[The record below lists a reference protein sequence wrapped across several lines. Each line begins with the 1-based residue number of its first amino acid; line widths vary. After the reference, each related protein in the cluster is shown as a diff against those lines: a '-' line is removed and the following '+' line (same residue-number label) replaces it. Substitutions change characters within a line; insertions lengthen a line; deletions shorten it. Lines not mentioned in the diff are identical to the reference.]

1 MQRSKLPG
9 SRLWIAGVSTV
20 AILLGCEAQPV
31 NDQTAN
37 SNQPSA
43 QEEAKA
49 KSAGTATA
57 HGAIEVDAT
66 PMADSSAASKTA
78 KERVAITHG
87 AVAPPAAS
95 APQYDQMAG
104 AAVGQP
110 QPAPS
115 LGIAPASPTTEY
127 GLLAGGEFQ
136 QSGDMLA
143 PVPGEGEKYIAT
155 GNSPVKQVAEARV
168 STFSI
173 DVDTGAYS
181 NVRRFLMNGQMP
193 PKDAVRV
200 EEMINYFS
208 YDYPGPEAGG
218 DPFRVTTAVE
228 RTPWN
233 PETYLLHIGI
243 KGYEPPATERPA
255 ANLVF
260 LVDVSG
266 SMNQPDKLPLLQAGM
281 KILTDQLRDDDKV
294 TIVVYAGAAGL
305 VLEPTAGKDKA
316 KIKAALD
323 RLRAGGSTAGGEGLA
338 LAYAKAKE
346 AKIDG
351 GINRIILATDG
362 DFNVG
367 VTDVDQLKDMV
378 ADARE
383 SGVSLTTLGF
393 GEGNYNDAL
402 MEQIADVGNGNYGY
416 VDSLKEA
423 KRLLSDQLS
432 STIQTIAKDVKI
444 QIEFNPAVVAEYR
457 LVGYENRALN
467 REDFNNDKKDAGEI
481 GAGHTVTAIYEI
493 ALKGSM
499 GLTIDPLRYGN
510 HADERPDPNA
520 TEFAFLRLRYKAP
533 DGDVS
538 KLIETPL
545 PISALKESGEAPAD
559 AQFAVAVAAFGQKL
573 RGGDYIGAFGYDQIA
588 AAARSSRGDDG
599 DGYRT
604 EFIDLVEMAK
614 ALDSGS

>member
-1 MQRSKLPG
+1 MQGTKLP
-9 SRLWIAGVSTV
+9 SRSPGAKLWIAGVSTI
-20 AILLGCEAQPV
+20 AILLGCETEPV
-31 NDQTAN
+31 KEQAAN
-37 SNQPSA
+37 SNATTYPAQPKEEGGEFKVVPSQAEPQAA
-43 QEEAKA
+43 QAPAEPSLYAEGGLASPA
-49 KSAGTATA
+49 APAA
-57 HGAIEVDAT
+57 EVD
-66 PMADSSAASKTA
+66 
-78 KERVAITHG
+78 
-87 AVAPPAAS
+87 
-95 APQYDQMAG
+95 QLAG
-104 AAVGQP
+104 ASVG

-115 LGIAPASPTTEY
+115 GSPILGIDSST
-127 GLLAGGEFQ
+127 GEAFRQ
-136 QSGDMLA
+136 RGDHFA
-143 PVPGEGEKYIAT
+143 QPIPGEGENYIAT
-155 GNSPVKQVAEARV
+155 TDSAVKQVAAEQF

-181 NVRRFLMNGQMP
+181 NVRRFLMNGQLP
-193 PKDAVRV
+193 PRDAVRV

-208 YDYPGPEAGG
+208 YDYPKPEAGG
-218 DPFRVTTAVE
+218 EPFRVTTAVE

-233 PETYLLHIGI
+233 NETYLLHVGI
-243 KGYEPPATERPA
+243 KGYEPPAAERPA

-266 SMNQPDKLPLLQAGM
+266 SMDQPDKLPLLKAGM

-305 VLEPTAGKDKA
+305 VLEPTAGKDKR
-316 KIKAALD
+316 KIRAALD
-323 RLRAGGSTAGGEGLA
+323 RLEAGGSTAGGEGLA

-346 AKIDG
+346 ARIDG

-367 VTDVDQLKDMV
+367 VTDVGQLKDMV

-423 KRLLSDQLS
+423 KRLLADQLS

-493 ALKGSM
+493 ALKGSK
-499 GLTIDPLRYGN
+499 GLAVDPSRYGE
-510 HADERPDPNA
+510 HADERADPRA

-538 KLIETPL
+538 KLIDTPL
-545 PISALKESGEAPAD
+545 LISALKEPGAAPAE
-559 AQFAVAVAAFGQKL
+559 ARFATAVAAFGQRL

-588 AAARSSRGDDG
+588 EVARDVRGADG
-599 DGYRT
+599 EGYRA
-604 EFIDLVEMAK
+604 EFIELVEMAK

>member
-1 MQRSKLPG
+1 MQGTKLPAA
-9 SRLWIAGVSTV
+9 RLWIAGVSTV

-31 NDQTAN
+31 NQAAN
-37 SNQPSA
+37 GNQQKT
-43 QEEAKA
+43 QEEVKA
-49 KSAGTATA
+49 AGGRLDQ
-57 HGAIEVDAT
+57 GAITVDTTPMVDAT
-66 PMADSSAASKTA
+66 ATPKLQKEKLDIAQGALAVPVSPAAEVDQLAGAAMGVATPQPYAEPVPMADAAFAQRHAT
-78 KERVAITHG
+78 
-87 AVAPPAAS
+87 PL
-95 APQYDQMAG
+95 M
-104 AAVGQP
+104 
-110 QPAPS
+110 
-115 LGIAPASPTTEY
+115 
-127 GLLAGGEFQ
+127 
-136 QSGDMLA
+136 
-143 PVPGEGEKYIAT
+143 PGEGENYVAT
-155 GNSPVKQVAEARV
+155 NDSPVKQVAQERV
-168 STFSI
+168 STFSV
-173 DVDTGAYS
+173 DVDTGSYA
-181 NVRRFLMNGQMP
+181 NVRRFLLNGQLP
-193 PKDAVRV
+193 PRDAVRV

-208 YDYPGPEAGG
+208 YDYPTPEAGG

-233 PETYLLHIGI
+233 SETYLLQIGI
-243 KGYEPPATERPA
+243 KGYEPPAAERPA

-266 SMNQPDKLPLLQAGM
+266 SMDQPDKLPLLKAGM
-281 KILTDQLRDDDKV
+281 KILADQLRDDDTV

-305 VLEPTAGKDKA
+305 VLEPTSGKDKA

-323 RLRAGGSTAGGEGLA
+323 RLEAGGSTAGGEGLA

-351 GINRIILATDG
+351 GINRIVLATDG

-367 VTDVDQLKDMV
+367 VTDVGQLKAMIE
-378 ADARE
+378 DARE

-423 KRLLSDQLS
+423 KRLLADQLAG
-432 STIQTIAKDVKI
+432 TIQTIAKDVKI

-467 REDFNNDKKDAGEI
+467 REDFNNDRKDAGEI

-493 ALKGSM
+493 ALKGSK
-499 GLTIDPLRYGN
+499 GLAVDPLRYGE
-510 HADERPDPNA
+510 HADERADPNA

-533 DGDVS
+533 DGVAS

-545 PISALKESGEAPAD
+545 PISALRESNEAPGD
-559 AQFAVAVAAFGQKL
+559 ARFAMAVAAFGQRL

-588 AAARSSRGDDG
+588 DAARAARGDDG
-599 DGYRT
+599 EGYRA
-604 EFIDLVEMAK
+604 EFIELVEMAK

>member
-1 MQRSKLPG
+1 MQGSKLPG
-9 SRLWIAGVSTV
+9 SRLWIAGVST
-20 AILLGCEAQPV
+20 ALILIGCEAQPIKE
-31 NDQTAN
+31 QAAN
-37 SNQPSA
+37 SNQSNYP
-43 QEEAKA
+43 AKA
-49 KSAGTATA
+49 KTDSTAELSAGVAPAPQAT
-57 HGAIEVDAT
+57 
-66 PMADSSAASKTA
+66 
-78 KERVAITHG
+78 
-87 AVAPPAAS
+87 VAPPQA
-95 APQYDQMAG
+95 QEFDQLAG

-110 QPAPS
+110 QAAS
-115 LGIAPASPTTEY
+115 AYEVAPASPAN
-127 GLLAGGEFQ
+127 GAFMQDNAALGRAII
-136 QSGDMLA
+136 
-143 PVPGEGEKYIAT
+143 PGEGESYIAT
-155 GNSPVKQVAEARV
+155 GDSPVKQAAVEQV

-181 NVRRFLMNGQMP
+181 NIRRFLMNGQMP

-208 YDYPGPEAGG
+208 YDYPGPAAGG
-218 DPFRVTTAVE
+218 DPFRVTTSVE

-233 PETYLLHIGI
+233 AETYLLHIGI
-243 KGYEPPATERPA
+243 KGFEPPATERPA

-266 SMNQPDKLPLLQAGM
+266 SMDQPDKLPLLKAGM

-323 RLRAGGSTAGGEGLA
+323 RLQAGGSTAGGEGLA

-416 VDSLKEA
+416 VDSAKEA
-423 KRLLSDQLS
+423 KRLLADQLS

-457 LVGYENRALN
+457 LIGYENRALK

-493 ALKGSM
+493 ALKGSK
-499 GLTIDPLRYGN
+499 GLNLDP
-510 HADERPDPNA
+510 
-520 TEFAFLRLRYKAP
+520 
-533 DGDVS
+533 
-538 KLIETPL
+538 
-545 PISALKESGEAPAD
+545 
-559 AQFAVAVAAFGQKL
+559 
-573 RGGDYIGAFGYDQIA
+573 
-588 AAARSSRGDDG
+588 
-599 DGYRT
+599 
-604 EFIDLVEMAK
+604 
-614 ALDSGS
+614 

>member
-1 MQRSKLPG
+1 MQGSKLP
-9 SRLWIAGVSTV
+9 RAKLWIAGVSAA
-20 AILLGCEAQPV
+20 AILVGCEAQPV
-31 NDQTAN
+31 DNQAAN
-37 SNQPSA
+37 TNQSKSQAERAVDVDVGSA
-43 QEEAKA
+43 LQEG
-49 KSAGTATA
+49 SATA
-57 HGAIEVDAT
+57 KVKSPADKKNEATTEGMALSPPAAQAQGGQLAEIDQSSQAT
-66 PMADSSAASKTA
+66 PAAVLAPAADMSFNDAEVRFQRS
-78 KERVAITHG
+78 
-87 AVAPPAAS
+87 AVAP
-95 APQYDQMAG
+95 
-104 AAVGQP
+104 V
-110 QPAPS
+110 
-115 LGIAPASPTTEY
+115 
-127 GLLAGGEFQ
+127 
-136 QSGDMLA
+136 
-143 PVPGEGEKYIAT
+143 VPGEGENYI
-155 GNSPVKQVAEARV
+155 GSDDNPIKEVALTPV

-193 PKDAVRV
+193 PKNAVRV

-218 DPFRVTTAVE
+218 EPFRVTTAVE

-233 PETYLLHIGI
+233 PETYLLHVGI
-243 KGYEPPATERPA
+243 KGYQPPMADRPP

-266 SMNQPDKLPLLQAGM
+266 SMDEPDKLPLLKAGM
-281 KILTDQLRDDDKV
+281 KILADQLRDDDKV

-305 VLEPTAGKDKA
+305 VLEPTSGKDKA
-316 KIKAALD
+316 KIKTALD
-323 RLRAGGSTAGGEGLA
+323 RLQAGGSTAGGEGLA

-367 VTDVDQLKDMV
+367 VTNIDQLKDLV
-378 ADARE
+378 AAARE

-423 KRLLSDQLS
+423 KRLLSDQLD

-457 LVGYENRALN
+457 LIGYENRALN

-493 ALKGSM
+493 ALKGSK
-499 GLTIDPLRYGN
+499 GLLVDPLRYGN
-510 HADERPDPNA
+510 AAADDKPDPNA
-520 TEFAFLRLRYKAP
+520 SEFAFLRLRYKAP

-538 KLIETPL
+538 KLMETPL
-545 PISALKESGEAPAD
+545 PVSALKAPGEAPAD
-559 AQFAVAVAAFGQKL
+559 ARFAVAVAAFGQRL
-573 RGGDYIGAFGYDQIA
+573 RGGDYIGKFGYDQIA
-588 AAARSSRGDDG
+588 QAARSARGDDG
-599 DGYRT
+599 DGYRA

>member
-1 MQRSKLPG
+1 MQGTKLPG
-9 SRLWIAGVSTV
+9 AKLWIAGVSTL

-31 NDQTAN
+31 KQEAAN
-37 SNQPSA
+37 GNEYKYPSPSA
-43 QEEAKA
+43 AESGQAKVVTGDRTRLQDGA
-49 KSAGTATA
+49 ALGQAVPAGTPEAEPY
-57 HGAIEVDAT
+57 GEVAQAQAV
-66 PMADSSAASKTA
+66 PQAPSFSSAEIDYSRAGSYT
-78 KERVAITHG
+78 
-87 AVAPPAAS
+87 PP
-95 APQYDQMAG
+95 
-104 AAVGQP
+104 
-110 QPAPS
+110 
-115 LGIAPASPTTEY
+115 L
-127 GLLAGGEFQ
+127 
-136 QSGDMLA
+136 
-143 PVPGEGEKYIAT
+143 PGEGENYIAT
-155 GNSPVKQVAEARV
+155 SDSAVKQVAVEQV

-181 NVRRFLMNGQMP
+181 NVRRFLMNGQLP

-200 EEMINYFS
+200 EELINYFS
-208 YDYPGPEAGG
+208 YDYPKPEAGG
-218 DPFRVTTAVE
+218 EPFRVTTAVE

-233 PETYLLHIGI
+233 NETYLLHVGI
-243 KGYEPPATERPA
+243 KGYEPAAGERPA

-266 SMNQPDKLPLLQAGM
+266 SMAQPDKLPLLKAGM
-281 KILTDQLRDDDKV
+281 KMLTDQLRDDDKV

-316 KIKAALD
+316 KIRAALD
-323 RLRAGGSTAGGEGLA
+323 RLQAGGSTAGGEGLA

-367 VTDVDQLKDMV
+367 TTDIGQLKDMV
-378 ADARE
+378 AEARE
-383 SGVSLTTLGF
+383 SDISLTTLGF

-416 VDSLKEA
+416 VDSMKEA
-423 KRLLSDQLS
+423 KRLLADQLN
-432 STIQTIAKDVKI
+432 STIQTIAKDVKV

-467 REDFNNDKKDAGEI
+467 REDFKNDKKDAGEI
-481 GAGHTVTAIYEI
+481 GAGHSVTAIYEI
-493 ALKGSM
+493 ALKGSK
-499 GLTIDPLRYGN
+499 GLAADPLRYGE
-510 HADERPDPNA
+510 HADERADPNA

-533 DGDVS
+533 DGDDS

-545 PISALKESGEAPAD
+545 PISALNEPAATPSEAR
-559 AQFAVAVAAFGQKL
+559 FATAVAAFGQRL

-588 AAARSSRGDDG
+588 EVARESRGADG
-599 DGYRT
+599 EGYRA
-604 EFIDLVEMAK
+604 EFIELVEMAK
-614 ALDSGS
+614 ALDGGS

>member
-1 MQRSKLPG
+1 MQGTKLPG
-9 SRLWIAGVSTV
+9 AKLWIAGVSTI

-31 NDQTAN
+31 KQEAANGNEYKYPSQSAAEGGQAKVVTGDQARL
-37 SNQPSA
+37 
-43 QEEAKA
+43 QEGAALGQAAPAGAPEAKPY
-49 KSAGTATA
+49 G
-57 HGAIEVDAT
+57 EVAQ
-66 PMADSSAASKTA
+66 
-78 KERVAITHG
+78 
-87 AVAPPAAS
+87 AV
-95 APQYDQMAG
+95 PQA
-104 AAVGQP
+104 
-110 QPAPS
+110 
-115 LGIAPASPTTEY
+115 APASSFSSQEIDY
-127 GLLAGGEFQ
+127 SRA
-136 QSGDMLA
+136 QSYA
-143 PVPGEGEKYIAT
+143 PPIPGEGENYIAT
-155 GNSPVKQVAEARV
+155 SDSPVKQVANEQERV
-168 STFSI
+168 STFSV
-173 DVDTGAYS
+173 DVDTGAYA
-181 NVRRFLMNGQMP
+181 NVRRFLMNGQLP

-200 EEMINYFS
+200 EELINYFS
-208 YDYPGPEAGG
+208 YDYPKPEAGG
-218 DPFRVTTAVE
+218 EPFRVTTAVE

-233 PETYLLHIGI
+233 PETYLLHVGI

-266 SMNQPDKLPLLQAGM
+266 SMDQPDKLPLLKAGM
-281 KILTDQLRDDDKV
+281 KMLTDQLRDDDKV

-323 RLRAGGSTAGGEGLA
+323 RLEAGGSTAGGEGLA

-346 AKIDG
+346 ARIDG

-367 VTDVDQLKDMV
+367 TTDIGPLKDMV
-378 ADARE
+378 AGARE

-416 VDSLKEA
+416 VDSAKEA
-423 KRLLSDQLS
+423 KRLLADQLS
-432 STIQTIAKDVKI
+432 STIQTIAKDVKV

-493 ALKGSM
+493 ALKGSK
-499 GLTIDPLRYGN
+499 GLAVDPLRYGE
-510 HADERPDPNA
+510 HADERADPNA

-533 DGDVS
+533 DGNDS

-545 PISALKESGEAPAD
+545 PISALKEPAATSAEAR
-559 AQFAVAVAAFGQKL
+559 FATAVAAFGQRL

-588 AAARSSRGDDG
+588 EVARESRGADG
-599 DGYRT
+599 EGYRA
-604 EFIDLVEMAK
+604 EFIELVEMAK

>member
-1 MQRSKLPG
+1 M
-9 SRLWIAGVSTV
+9 VV
-20 AILLGCEAQPV
+20 
-31 NDQTAN
+31 
-37 SNQPSA
+37 PS
-43 QEEAKA
+43 
-49 KSAGTATA
+49 
-57 HGAIEVDAT
+57 
-66 PMADSSAASKTA
+66 
-78 KERVAITHG
+78 
-87 AVAPPAAS
+87 
-95 APQYDQMAG
+95 
-104 AAVGQP
+104 
-110 QPAPS
+110 
-115 LGIAPASPTTEY
+115 
-127 GLLAGGEFQ
+127 
-136 QSGDMLA
+136 
-143 PVPGEGEKYIAT
+143 EGEKYAGIEESAI
-155 GNSPVKQVAEARV
+155 KEVAEAPF

-181 NVRRFLMNGQMP
+181 NVRRFLMNGQLP
-193 PKDAVRV
+193 PRDAVRV

-233 PETYLLHIGI
+233 PETYLLHVGI
-243 KGYEPPATERPA
+243 KGYQPAMTERPP

-260 LVDVSG
+260 LIDVSG
-266 SMNQPDKLPLLQAGM
+266 SMASQDKLPLLKAGM
-281 KILTDQLRDDDKV
+281 KVLADQLRDDDKV

-305 VLEPTAGKDKA
+305 VLEPTPGKDKA

-323 RLRAGGSTAGGEGLA
+323 RLEAGGSTAGGEGLA

-367 VTDVDQLKDMV
+367 VTDIDQLKDMV

-423 KRLLSDQLS
+423 KRLLADQLS
-432 STIQTIAKDVKI
+432 GTIQTIAKDVKI

-457 LVGYENRALN
+457 LIGYENRALN
-467 REDFNNDKKDAGEI
+467 REDFNNDRKDAGEI

-493 ALKGSM
+493 ALKGSK
-499 GLTIDPLRYGN
+499 GLMVDPLRYGN
-510 HADERPDPNA
+510 GQHDGKPDPDA
-520 TEFAFLRLRYKAP
+520 SEFAFLRLRYKAP
-533 DGDVS
+533 DGDDS

-545 PISALKESGEAPAD
+545 PVSALKDPHEAPAD
-559 AQFAVAVAAFGQKL
+559 ARFAVAVAAFGQKL
-573 RGGDYIGAFGYDQIA
+573 RGGDHIGKFGYEQIA
-588 AAARSSRGDDG
+588 AAARSARGSDG
-599 DGYRT
+599 DGYRA
-604 EFIDLVEMAK
+604 EFIELVEMAK

>member
-1 MQRSKLPG
+1 MQGTKLP
-9 SRLWIAGVSTV
+9 SRSPGAKLWIAGVSTI
-20 AILLGCEAQPV
+20 AILLGCETEPV
-31 NDQTAN
+31 KEQAAN
-37 SNQPSA
+37 SNATTYPAQPKEEGGEFKVVPRQAEPKAA
-43 QEEAKA
+43 QAPAEPSLYAE
-49 KSAGTATA
+49 G
-57 HGAIEVDAT
+57 GL
-66 PMADSSAASKTA
+66 AS
-78 KERVAITHG
+78 
-87 AVAPPAAS
+87 PAAP
-95 APQYDQMAG
+95 AAEIDQLAG
-104 AAVGQP
+104 ASVG

-115 LGIAPASPTTEY
+115 GSPILGIDSST
-127 GLLAGGEFQ
+127 GEAFRQ
-136 QSGDMLA
+136 RGDHFA
-143 PVPGEGEKYIAT
+143 QPIPGEGENYIAT
-155 GNSPVKQVAEARV
+155 TDSAVKQVAAEQF

-181 NVRRFLMNGQMP
+181 NVRRFLMNGQLP
-193 PKDAVRV
+193 PRDAVRV

-208 YDYPGPEAGG
+208 YDYPKPEAGG
-218 DPFRVTTAVE
+218 EPFRVTTAVE

-233 PETYLLHIGI
+233 NETYLLHVGI
-243 KGYEPPATERPA
+243 KGYEPPAAERPA

-266 SMNQPDKLPLLQAGM
+266 SMDQPDKLPLLISGM
-281 KILTDQLRDDDKV
+281 KVLTDQLRDDDKV

-316 KIKAALD
+316 KIRAALD
-323 RLRAGGSTAGGEGLA
+323 RLEAGGSTAGGEGLA

-367 VTDVDQLKDMV
+367 ITDIGQLKDMV

-423 KRLLSDQLS
+423 KRLLADQLS

-493 ALKGSM
+493 ALKGSK
-499 GLTIDPLRYGN
+499 GLAVDPSRYGE
-510 HADERPDPNA
+510 HADERADPRA

-545 PISALKESGEAPAD
+545 LISALKEPGTAPAE
-559 AQFAVAVAAFGQKL
+559 ARFATAVAAFGQRL

-588 AAARSSRGDDG
+588 EVARESRGG
-599 DGYRT
+599 DGEGYRA

>member
-1 MQRSKLPG
+1 MPAA
-9 SRLWIAGVSTV
+9 RLWIAGVSTV
-20 AILLGCEAQPV
+20 AILLGCEAQPLK
-31 NDQTAN
+31 DQAAN
-37 SNQPSA
+37 SNQPA
-43 QEEAKA
+43 AHEEAKVKSDDA
-49 KSAGTATA
+49 KKP
-57 HGAIEVDAT
+57 VQ
-66 PMADSSAASKTA
+66 
-78 KERVAITHG
+78 
-87 AVAPPAAS
+87 AVAPQAAI
-95 APQYDQMAG
+95 APPQAQAYEQMAG
-104 AAVGQP
+104 ASVGSP
-110 QPAPS
+110 V
-115 LGIAPASPTTEY
+115 LGIAPMP
-127 GLLAGGEFQ
+127 LI
-136 QSGDMLA
+136 
-143 PVPGEGEKYIAT
+143 PGEGENYLP
-155 GNSPVKQVAEARV
+155 NEESPIKQVAEAPV

-173 DVDTGAYS
+173 DVDTGAYA

-193 PKDAVRV
+193 PRDAVRV

-208 YDYPGPEAGG
+208 YDYPGPAAGG

-233 PETYLLHIGI
+233 PDTYLLHVGI
-243 KGYEPPATERPA
+243 KGFEPPMADRPP

-260 LVDVSG
+260 LIDVSG
-266 SMNQPDKLPLLQAGM
+266 SMVDPDKLPLLKAGM
-281 KILTDQLRDDDKV
+281 KILADQLRDEDKV

-316 KIKAALD
+316 KIRAALD
-323 RLRAGGSTAGGEGLA
+323 RLEAGGSTAGGEGLA

-346 AKIDG
+346 ARIEG

-367 VTDVDQLKDMV
+367 VTDVEQLKDMV

-432 STIQTIAKDVKI
+432 GTIQTIAKDVKI

-457 LVGYENRALN
+457 LVGYENRALQ
-467 REDFNNDKKDAGEI
+467 REDFNNDRKDAGEI
-481 GAGHTVTAIYEI
+481 GAGHTVTAIYEL
-493 ALKGSM
+493 ALKGSN
-499 GLTIDPLRYGN
+499 GLMVDPLRYGS
-510 HADERPDPNA
+510 AAAAGKPDPDA
-520 TEFAFLRLRYKAP
+520 SEFAFLRLRFKAP
-533 DGDVS
+533 DGEVS

-545 PISALKESGEAPAD
+545 PVAALKEPGEAPAD
-559 AQFAVAVAAFGQKL
+559 ARFADAVAAFGQKL
-573 RGGDYIGAFGYDQIA
+573 RGGDHIGAFGYDQIA
-588 AAARSSRGDDG
+588 DVARAARGGDA
-599 DGYRT
+599 DGYRA

-614 ALDSGS
+614 ALDGGS

>member
-20 AILLGCEAQPV
+20 AILLGCEAQPIKEEA
-31 NDQTAN
+31 AN
-37 SNQPSA
+37 SNRA
-43 QEEAKA
+43 DTQEEAKA
-49 KSAGTATA
+49 DAAGLKKKEAVTA
-57 HGAIEVDAT
+57 GAI
-66 PMADSSAASKTA
+66 
-78 KERVAITHG
+78 
-87 AVAPPAAS
+87 
-95 APQYDQMAG
+95 APQAAPAPEFDRMAG
-104 AAVGQP
+104 AAATQSLQG
-110 QPAPS
+110 APGH
-115 LGIAPASPTTEY
+115 GIAPASPSDGALMQGY
-127 GLLAGGEFQ
+127 AVPGQ
-136 QSGDMLA
+136 
-143 PVPGEGEKYIAT
+143 PVIQPAPGEGENYLVVNDGPA
-155 GNSPVKQVAEARV
+155 KQVAEVPV

-173 DVDTGAYS
+173 DVDTGAYA
-181 NVRRFLMNGQMP
+181 NVRRFLMNGQLP

-208 YDYPGPEAGG
+208 YDYPAPEAGS
-218 DPFRVTTAVE
+218 DPFRVSTTVA

-233 PETYLLHIGI
+233 PETHLLHIGI
-243 KGYEPPATERPA
+243 KGYASPATERPA

-305 VLEPTAGKDKA
+305 VLEPTSGKEKA
-316 KIKAALD
+316 KIKAALN

-346 AKIDG
+346 ARIEG

-367 VTDVDQLKDMV
+367 VTDIDQLKHMV
-378 ADARE
+378 EDARDT
-383 SGVSLTTLGF
+383 GVSLTTLGF

-432 STIQTIAKDVKI
+432 GTIQTIAKDVKI

-467 REDFNNDKKDAGEI
+467 REDFNNDGKDAGEI

-493 ALKGSM
+493 ALKGSK
-499 GLTIDPLRYGN
+499 GLAIDPLRYGE
-510 HADERPDPNA
+510 HADERVDPRA

-533 DGDVS
+533 DGEAS
-538 KLIETPL
+538 RLIETPL
-545 PISALKESGEAPAD
+545 LVTALAEADDD
-559 AQFAVAVAAFGQKL
+559 APSDARFAAAVAAFGQKL
-573 RGGDYIGAFGYDQIA
+573 RGGDYIGAFGYEQIA
-588 AAARSSRGDDG
+588 ETARAARGSDG
-599 DGYRT
+599 DGYRA
-604 EFIDLVEMAK
+604 EFIELVEMAK

>member
-1 MQRSKLPG
+1 MQGTKLP
-9 SRLWIAGVSTV
+9 RAKLWIAGVSTL
-20 AILLGCEAQPV
+20 AILMGCEAQPV
-31 NDQTAN
+31 KQEAANGARLSAEEGRSDAAQGQQSATAPAAIPVEPVQMGDT
-37 SNQPSA
+37 SIAPK
-43 QEEAKA
+43 EAKTKA
-49 KSAGTATA
+49 QAVQG
-57 HGAIEVDAT
+57 GLDA
-66 PMADSSAASKTA
+66 AA
-78 KERVAITHG
+78 
-87 AVAPPAAS
+87 PAAEI
-95 APQYDQMAG
+95 DQFAAG
-104 AAVGQP
+104 QA
-110 QPAPS
+110 
-115 LGIAPASPTTEY
+115 APASAY
-127 GLLAGGEFQ
+127 SDAQVNFQ
-136 QSGDMLA
+136 QGTVFAQPL
-143 PVPGEGEKYIAT
+143 PGEGENYIAT
-155 GNSPVKQVAEARV
+155 SDSPVKQVADKEQRV

-181 NVRRFLMNGQMP
+181 NVRRFLMNGQLP

-208 YDYPGPEAGG
+208 YDYPKPEAGG

-233 PETYLLHIGI
+233 PETYLLHVGI

-266 SMNQPDKLPLLQAGM
+266 SMDQSDKLPLLKAGM
-281 KILTDQLRDDDKV
+281 KMLTDQLRDDDKV

-323 RLRAGGSTAGGEGLA
+323 RLQAGGSTAGGEGLA

-346 AKIDG
+346 AKIEG

-367 VTDVDQLKDMV
+367 TTDIGQLKDMV
-378 ADARE
+378 AEARE
-383 SGVSLTTLGF
+383 SDVSLTTLGF

-416 VDSLKEA
+416 VDSAKEA
-423 KRLLSDQLS
+423 KRLLADQLS

-457 LVGYENRALN
+457 LVGYENRALK
-467 REDFNNDKKDAGEI
+467 REDFNNDRKDAGEI

-493 ALKGSM
+493 ALKGSK
-499 GLTIDPLRYGN
+499 GLAVDPLRYGE
-510 HADERPDPNA
+510 HADERADPNA
-520 TEFAFLRLRYKAP
+520 NEFAFLRLRYKAP
-533 DGDVS
+533 DGDES

-545 PISALKESGEAPAD
+545 LVSALREPATTPAEAR
-559 AQFAVAVAAFGQKL
+559 FATAVAAFGQRL
-573 RGGDYIGAFGYDQIA
+573 RGGDYIGAFGYEQIA
-588 AAARSSRGDDG
+588 EVARESRGADG
-599 DGYRT
+599 EGYRA
-604 EFIDLVEMAK
+604 EFIELVEMAQ

>member
-20 AILLGCEAQPV
+20 AILLGCEAQPIKEEA
-31 NDQTAN
+31 AN
-37 SNQPSA
+37 SNRADA
-43 QEEAKA
+43 QEEAKVDA
-49 KSAGTATA
+49 AGLKKEGVTA
-57 HGAIEVDAT
+57 GAI
-66 PMADSSAASKTA
+66 
-78 KERVAITHG
+78 
-87 AVAPPAAS
+87 
-95 APQYDQMAG
+95 APQAAPSAEFGRMSG
-104 AAVGQP
+104 AAGVQP
-110 QPAPS
+110 LKGAPS
-115 LGIAPASPTTEY
+115 YGIAPAPADGALMQGYTVPGQPMIQPT
-127 GLLAGGEFQ
+127 
-136 QSGDMLA
+136 
-143 PVPGEGEKYIAT
+143 PGEGENYLVIND
-155 GNSPVKQVAEARV
+155 GPVKQVAQAPV
-168 STFSI
+168 STFSV
-173 DVDTGAYS
+173 DVDTGAYA

-208 YDYPGPEAGG
+208 YDYLAPEAGG
-218 DPFRVTTAVE
+218 DPFRVTTSVA

-233 PETYLLHIGI
+233 PETHLLHVGI
-243 KGYEPPATERPA
+243 KGYAPSATERPA

-305 VLEPTAGKDKA
+305 VLEPTSGKEKA

-346 AKIDG
+346 ARVEG

-378 ADARE
+378 EEARA

-432 STIQTIAKDVKI
+432 GTIQTIAKDVKI

-467 REDFNNDKKDAGEI
+467 REDFNNDRKDAGEI

-493 ALKGSM
+493 ALKGSK
-499 GLTIDPLRYGN
+499 GLAVDPLRYGE
-510 HADERPDPNA
+510 HADERVDPRA
-520 TEFAFLRLRYKAP
+520 AEFAFLRLRYKAP
-533 DGDVS
+533 DGEAS
-538 KLIETPL
+538 RLIETPL
-545 PISALKESGEAPAD
+545 PVAALEQAD
-559 AQFAVAVAAFGQKL
+559 DPPSDARFAAAVAAFGQKL
-573 RGGDYIGAFGYDQIA
+573 RGGDYIGAFGYEQIA
-588 AAARSSRGDDG
+588 ETARAARGSDG
-599 DGYRT
+599 DGYRA
-604 EFIDLVEMAK
+604 EFIELVEMAK

>member
-1 MQRSKLPG
+1 MQLTAAEQG
-9 SRLWIAGVSTV
+9 ALAG
-20 AILLGCEAQPV
+20 
-31 NDQTAN
+31 N
-37 SNQPSA
+37 
-43 QEEAKA
+43 
-49 KSAGTATA
+49 AGAFRQRGD
-57 HGAIEVDAT
+57 HF
-66 PMADSSAASKTA
+66 
-78 KERVAITHG
+78 
-87 AVAPPAAS
+87 
-95 APQYDQMAG
+95 APQ
-104 AAVGQP
+104 P
-110 QPAPS
+110 
-115 LGIAPASPTTEY
+115 I
-127 GLLAGGEFQ
+127 
-136 QSGDMLA
+136 
-143 PVPGEGEKYIAT
+143 PGEGENYIAT
-155 GNSPVKQVAEARV
+155 GDSPVKQVALEQS

-181 NVRRFLMNGQMP
+181 NIRRFLMNGQLP

-208 YDYPGPEAGG
+208 YDYPKPEAGG
-218 DPFRVTTAVE
+218 EPFRVTTAVE

-233 PETYLLHIGI
+233 NETYLLHVGI
-243 KGYEPPATERPA
+243 KGYEPPAAERPA

-266 SMNQPDKLPLLQAGM
+266 SMDQPDKLPLLKAGM

-305 VLEPTAGKDKA
+305 VLEPTAGKDKR
-316 KIKAALD
+316 KIRAALD
-323 RLRAGGSTAGGEGLA
+323 RLEAGGSTAGGEGLA

-367 VTDVDQLKDMV
+367 TTDIGQLKDMV

-423 KRLLSDQLS
+423 KRLLADQLS

-493 ALKGSM
+493 ALKGSK
-499 GLTIDPLRYGN
+499 GLAVDPLRYGE
-510 HADERPDPNA
+510 HADERADPNA

-533 DGDVS
+533 DGEVS

-545 PISALKESGEAPAD
+545 LISALKEPAAAPSEAR
-559 AQFAVAVAAFGQKL
+559 FATAVAAFGQRL

-588 AAARSSRGDDG
+588 EVAREARGADG
-599 DGYRT
+599 EGYRA
-604 EFIDLVEMAK
+604 EFIELVEMAE

>member
-1 MQRSKLPG
+1 MQGSKHP
-9 SRLWIAGVSTV
+9 RAKLWIAGVSTA
-20 AILLGCEAQPV
+20 AILLGCEAEPIKQQAA
-31 NDQTAN
+31 NDQLSTA
-37 SNQPSA
+37 
-43 QEEAKA
+43 EEAKVKTDGA
-49 KSAGTATA
+49 KR
-57 HGAIEVDAT
+57 ERQDA
-66 PMADSSAASKTA
+66 AQA
-78 KERVAITHG
+78 
-87 AVAPPAAS
+87 AVAPQAVPAVPYGNVA
-95 APQYDQMAG
+95 QG
-104 AAVGQP
+104 A
-110 QPAPS
+110 
-115 LGIAPASPTTEY
+115 LMAPASPASEIDMSAGAAAPAEY
-127 GLLAGGEFQ
+127 
-136 QSGDMLA
+136 A
-143 PVPGEGEKYIAT
+143 PAPASSVPPLNGAFTDSTVWIQPIIPGESENYIAT
-155 GNSPVKQVAEARV
+155 ADSPVKQAALEQF

-193 PKDAVRV
+193 PRDAVRV

-233 PETYLLHIGI
+233 AETYLLHVGI
-243 KGYEPPATERPA
+243 KGFEPPAAERPA

-266 SMNQPDKLPLLQAGM
+266 SMADADKLPLLKAGM
-281 KILTDQLRDDDKV
+281 KILADRLRDDDTV

-323 RLRAGGSTAGGEGLA
+323 NLEAGGSTAGGEGLA

-346 AKIDG
+346 ARING

-367 VTDVDQLKDMV
+367 VTDIGQLKAMV
-378 ADARE
+378 EDARK

-432 STIQTIAKDVKI
+432 GTIQTIAKDVKI

-457 LVGYENRALN
+457 LIGYENRALQ
-467 REDFNNDKKDAGEI
+467 REDFNNDRKDAGEI

-493 ALKGSM
+493 ALKGSK
-499 GLTIDPLRYGN
+499 GLLVDPLRYGN
-510 HADERPDPNA
+510 VEHGGKPNPDA
-520 TEFAFLRLRYKAP
+520 SEFAFLRLRYKAP

-545 PISALKESGEAPAD
+545 PVSVLKEPGEAPAD
-559 AQFAVAVAAFGQKL
+559 ARFAVAVAAFGQKL

-588 AAARSSRGDDG
+588 EAARTARGGDS
-599 DGYRT
+599 DGYRA

-614 ALDSGS
+614 ALDNGS

>member
-1 MQRSKLPG
+1 MQGTKVSGTK
-9 SRLWIAGVSTV
+9 LWIAGVSTL
-20 AILLGCEAQPV
+20 AILAGCEAQPIKEQAA
-31 NDQTAN
+31 NGNRPSIREESSTADM
-37 SNQPSA
+37 SVA
-43 QEEAKA
+43 HKDAKA
-49 KSAGTATA
+49 KADASQGAVVLAAPPYGQLAEPQAVAAPAAPAAEYDQLAGAA
-57 HGAIEVDAT
+57 AGQAAPSGSPILGI
-66 PMADSSAASKTA
+66 DSSAGEAF
-78 KERVAITHG
+78 R
-87 AVAPPAAS
+87 
-95 APQYDQMAG
+95 QR
-104 AAVGQP
+104 
-110 QPAPS
+110 
-115 LGIAPASPTTEY
+115 
-127 GLLAGGEFQ
+127 GGYLVQ
-136 QSGDMLA
+136 
-143 PVPGEGEKYIAT
+143 PGEGENYIAN
-155 GNSPVKQVAEARV
+155 GVSPVKQVAAERV

-173 DVDTGAYS
+173 DVDSGAYS
-181 NVRRFLMNGQMP
+181 NVRRFLMNGQLP

-208 YDYPGPEAGG
+208 YDYPAPDGG

-233 PETYLLHIGI
+233 PETYLLHVGI
-243 KGYEPPATERPA
+243 KGYQPPATERPA

-266 SMNQPDKLPLLQAGM
+266 SMDQPDKLPLLKAGM
-281 KILTDQLRDDDKV
+281 KMLTDQLRDDDKV

-323 RLRAGGSTAGGEGLA
+323 RLQAGGSTAGGEGLA

-346 AKIDG
+346 AKIEG

-367 VTDVDQLKDMV
+367 TTDIGQLKDMV
-378 ADARE
+378 AEARE
-383 SGVSLTTLGF
+383 GDVSLTTLGF

-416 VDSLKEA
+416 VDSAKEA
-423 KRLLSDQLS
+423 KRLLVDQLS
-432 STIQTIAKDVKI
+432 STIQTIAKDVKV

-493 ALKGSM
+493 ALKGSK
-499 GLTIDPLRYGN
+499 GLAVDPLRYGE
-510 HADERPDPNA
+510 HADERADPNA

-538 KLIETPL
+538 KEIGTPL
-545 PISALKESGEAPAD
+545 LISALTELAAAPAD
-559 AQFAVAVAAFGQKL
+559 SRFATAVAAFGQRL
-573 RGGDYIGAFGYDQIA
+573 RGGDYIGAFDYDQIA
-588 AAARSSRGDDG
+588 EVARESRGADG
-599 DGYRT
+599 EGYRA
-604 EFIDLVEMAK
+604 EFIELVKMAK
-614 ALDSGS
+614 ALDSGP

>member
-1 MQRSKLPG
+1 MQGTKLT
-9 SRLWIAGVSTV
+9 RAKLWIAGVSTI
-20 AILLGCEAQPV
+20 AILAGCETEPVKQQAANGNRPKAEEERSAAAQG
-31 NDQTAN
+31 Q
-37 SNQPSA
+37 Q
-43 QEEAKA
+43 
-49 KSAGTATA
+49 
-57 HGAIEVDAT
+57 GAIVVDAV
-66 PMADSSAASKTA
+66 PMADMSVAPKTA
-78 KERVAITHG
+78 KTKAD
-87 AVAPPAAS
+87 AVQGGLAVPAAP
-95 APQYDQMAG
+95 AAEIDQLAG
-104 AAVGQP
+104 AAQG
-110 QPAPS
+110 APVI
-115 LGIAPASPTTEY
+115 GIAPSP
-127 GLLAGGEFQ
+127 GEAFRQ
-136 QSGDMLA
+136 RGDHFA
-143 PVPGEGEKYIAT
+143 PAPLPGEGENYIAT
-155 GNSPVKQVAEARV
+155 SDSAVKQVAVEQV

-181 NVRRFLMNGQMP
+181 NVRRFLMNGQLP

-208 YDYPGPEAGG
+208 YDYPRPEAGG
-218 DPFRVTTAVE
+218 EPFRVTTAVE

-233 PETYLLHIGI
+233 NETHLLHVGI
-243 KGYEPPATERPA
+243 KGYGPLATERPA

-266 SMNQPDKLPLLQAGM
+266 SMDQPDKLPLLKAGM
-281 KILTDQLRDDDKV
+281 KMLTDQLRDDDKV

-323 RLRAGGSTAGGEGLA
+323 RLQAGGSTAGGEGLA

-346 AKIDG
+346 ARIDG

-367 VTDVDQLKDMV
+367 TTDIGQLKDMV

-416 VDSLKEA
+416 VDSAKEA
-423 KRLLSDQLS
+423 KRLLADQLS

-457 LVGYENRALN
+457 LIGYENRALN
-467 REDFNNDKKDAGEI
+467 REDFKNDKKDAGEI

-493 ALKGSM
+493 ALKGSKGM
-499 GLTIDPLRYGN
+499 AVDPLRYGE
-510 HADERPDPNA
+510 HADERADPNA
-520 TEFAFLRLRYKAP
+520 TEFGFLKLRYKAP

-538 KLIETPL
+538 KEIGTPL
-545 PISALKESGEAPAD
+545 LIAALQEPAVAPAE
-559 AQFAVAVAAFGQKL
+559 ARFATAVAAFGQRL
-573 RGGDYIGAFGYDQIA
+573 RGGDYIGGFGYDQIA
-588 AAARSSRGDDG
+588 EVAREARGADG
-599 DGYRT
+599 EGYRA
-604 EFIDLVEMAK
+604 EFIELVEMAK

>member
-1 MQRSKLPG
+1 MQGTKL
-9 SRLWIAGVSTV
+9 SRAKLWLVGVSAI
-20 AILLGCEAQPV
+20 AILVGCEAQPV
-31 NDQTAN
+31 NEQAATGV
-37 SNQPSA
+37 
-43 QEEAKA
+43 EHKA
-49 KSAGTATA
+49 KGDPAM
-57 HGAIEVDAT
+57 V
-66 PMADSSAASKTA
+66 
-78 KERVAITHG
+78 VAQDQGSRQESTVAE
-87 AVAPPAAS
+87 AVPPAA
-95 APQYDQMAG
+95 PGIAG
-104 AAVGQP
+104 SGDVGQFNLAP
-110 QPAPS
+110 PPAAAPS
-115 LGIAPASPTTEY
+115 NSHALGVDQG
-127 GLLAGGEFQ
+127 GLFSDAYVQ
-136 QSGDMLA
+136 
-143 PVPGEGEKYIAT
+143 PVPGEGENYIAT
-155 GNSPVKQVAEARV
+155 GENPVKQMANAEDRI

-181 NVRRFLMNGQMP
+181 NVRRFLMNGQLP

-208 YDYPGPEAGG
+208 YDYPEPAAGG
-218 DPFRVTTAVE
+218 EPFHVTTAVE

-233 PETYLLHIGI
+233 TETYLLHVGI
-243 KGYEPPATERPA
+243 KGYEPPAAERPA

-266 SMNQPDKLPLLQAGM
+266 SMDQPDKLPLLKAGM
-281 KILTDQLRDDDKV
+281 KMLTDQLRDDDKV

-316 KIKAALD
+316 TIKAALD
-323 RLRAGGSTAGGEGLA
+323 RLQAGGSTAGGEGLA

-346 AKIDG
+346 ARIEG

-367 VTDVDQLKDMV
+367 TTDIGQLKAMV
-378 ADARE
+378 EEARK

-416 VDSLKEA
+416 VDSAKEA
-423 KRLLSDQLS
+423 KRLLADQLS

-457 LVGYENRALN
+457 LIGYENRALN
-467 REDFNNDKKDAGEI
+467 REDFKNDKKDAGEI

-493 ALKGSM
+493 ALKGSK
-499 GLTIDPLRYGN
+499 GLAADPLRYGE
-510 HADERPDPNA
+510 HADERADPNA
-520 TEFAFLRLRYKAP
+520 TEFGFLKLRYKAP

-538 KLIETPL
+538 KEIGTPL
-545 PISALKESGEAPAD
+545 LIAALKEPAATPAEAR
-559 AQFAVAVAAFGQKL
+559 FATAVAAFGQRL

-588 AAARSSRGDDG
+588 AVARETRGADG
-599 DGYRT
+599 DGYRA
-604 EFIDLVEMAK
+604 EFIELVEMAK

>member
-1 MQRSKLPG
+1 
-9 SRLWIAGVSTV
+9 
-20 AILLGCEAQPV
+20 
-31 NDQTAN
+31 
-37 SNQPSA
+37 
-43 QEEAKA
+43 
-49 KSAGTATA
+49 
-57 HGAIEVDAT
+57 
-66 PMADSSAASKTA
+66 
-78 KERVAITHG
+78 
-87 AVAPPAAS
+87 
-95 APQYDQMAG
+95 
-104 AAVGQP
+104 
-110 QPAPS
+110 
-115 LGIAPASPTTEY
+115 
-127 GLLAGGEFQ
+127 
-136 QSGDMLA
+136 
-143 PVPGEGEKYIAT
+143 
-155 GNSPVKQVAEARV
+155 
-168 STFSI
+168 
-173 DVDTGAYS
+173 
-181 NVRRFLMNGQMP
+181 
-193 PKDAVRV
+193 
-200 EEMINYFS
+200 MINYFS
-208 YDYPGPEAGG
+208 YDYPTPEAGG

-233 PETYLLHIGI
+233 SETYLLQIGI
-243 KGYEPPATERPA
+243 KGYEPPAAERPA

-266 SMNQPDKLPLLQAGM
+266 SMDQPDKLPLLKAGM
-281 KILTDQLRDDDKV
+281 KILADQLRDDDTV

-305 VLEPTAGKDKA
+305 VLEPTSGKDKA

-323 RLRAGGSTAGGEGLA
+323 RLEAGGSTAGGEGLA

-351 GINRIILATDG
+351 GINRIVLATDG

-367 VTDVDQLKDMV
+367 VTDVGQLKAMIE
-378 ADARE
+378 DARE

-423 KRLLSDQLS
+423 KRLLADQLAG
-432 STIQTIAKDVKI
+432 TIQTIAKDVKI

-457 LVGYENRALN
+457 LVGYENRALA

-493 ALKGSM
+493 ALKGSK
-499 GLTIDPLRYGN
+499 GLAVDPLRYGE
-510 HADERPDPNA
+510 HADERVDPSA

-533 DGDVS
+533 DGDQS

-545 PISALKESGEAPAD
+545 PISALQETNETPAD
-559 AQFAVAVAAFGQKL
+559 ARFAMAVAAFGQRL

-588 AAARSSRGDDG
+588 EAARASRGSDG
-599 DGYRT
+599 DGYRA
-604 EFIDLVEMAK
+604 EFIELVEMAK

>member
-1 MQRSKLPG
+1 MQGTKLT
-9 SRLWIAGVSTV
+9 RAKLWIAGVSTL
-20 AILLGCEAQPV
+20 ALLLGCEAQPIKE
-31 NDQTAN
+31 QAAN
-37 SNQPSA
+37 GNEYSYPAKSKAESDEEKVVTQGAATRQDSVSA
-43 QEEAKA
+43 Q
-49 KSAGTATA
+49 AT
-57 HGAIEVDAT
+57 
-66 PMADSSAASKTA
+66 
-78 KERVAITHG
+78 
-87 AVAPPAAS
+87 PPAAPAPYGEVAELEAAPAPAPAYAPSNSGAMQATLGQGS
-95 APQYDQMAG
+95 AL
-104 AAVGQP
+104 GQP
-110 QPAPS
+110 LPGQ
-115 LGIAPASPTTEY
+115 
-127 GLLAGGEFQ
+127 GEN
-136 QSGDMLA
+136 
-143 PVPGEGEKYIAT
+143 YIAT
-155 GNSPVKQVAEARV
+155 SESPVKQVANAEERV

-181 NVRRFLMNGQMP
+181 NVRRFLMNGQLP
-193 PKDAVRV
+193 PKDAVRI
-200 EEMINYFS
+200 EELINYFS
-208 YDYPGPEAGG
+208 YDYPKPEAGG
-218 DPFRVTTAVE
+218 EPFRVTTAVE

-233 PETYLLHIGI
+233 PETYLLHVGI
-243 KGYEPPATERPA
+243 KGYEPPAAERPA

-266 SMNQPDKLPLLQAGM
+266 SMDQPDKLPLLKAGM
-281 KILTDQLRDDDKV
+281 KMLTDQLRDDDKV

-316 KIKAALD
+316 RIKAALD
-323 RLRAGGSTAGGEGLA
+323 RLQAGGSTAGGEGLA

-367 VTDVDQLKDMV
+367 VTDIEQLKDMV

-383 SGVSLTTLGF
+383 SDVSLTTLGF

-416 VDSLKEA
+416 VDSAKEA
-423 KRLLSDQLS
+423 KRLLADQLS

-493 ALKGSM
+493 ALKGSK
-499 GLTIDPLRYGN
+499 GLAVDPLRYGE
-510 HADERPDPNA
+510 HADERADPNA
-520 TEFAFLRLRYKAP
+520 NEFAFLRLRYKAP
-533 DGDVS
+533 DGDES

-545 PISALKESGEAPAD
+545 LVSALKEPGAALSEAR
-559 AQFAVAVAAFGQKL
+559 FATAVAAFGQRL
-573 RGGDYIGAFGYDQIA
+573 RGGDYNGAFGYDQIA
-588 AAARSSRGDDG
+588 EVARESRGADG
-599 DGYRT
+599 EGYRA
-604 EFIDLVEMAK
+604 EFIELVEMAK